1 LRAVAAVTDAAG
13 ATPLG
18 WPFFW
23 ISLALAAFV
32 VAIAARLSAVAQA
45 VAASSF
51 LYGAGYAV
59 VGVAAGM
66 RYYVWTISGAAIAAV
81 LVIGELRAR
90 RSDPGRAVTLIA
102 AAIVLVPLAIGIAAR
117 LLG

>member
-1 LRAVAAVTDAAG
+1 
-13 ATPLG
+13 
-18 WPFFW
+18 
-23 ISLALAAFV
+23 
-32 VAIAARLSAVAQA
+32 
-45 VAASSF
+45 
-51 LYGAGYAV
+51 
-59 VGVAAGM
+59 M